1 MQFYDFYRVSE
12 FKHNFAY
19 QHVVKISQ
27 YLDFLWSVA
36 VTPFGKIQ
44 FHSSSYSLRPF
55 FFGFLDWYSKC
66 TYCEKHI
73 FCATY
78 YFFFLSYRCM
88 CVKIAGIQLRSPKFI
103 ICIWKTTI
111 PLVRLFIN
119 FMTRGIS
126 SLQMQTLLTCY
137 FKWTLKITNNERGRT
152 KNTWRF
158 EE

>member
-55 FFGFLDWYSKC
+55 FFRVSWLIFKMHILWKTYFLC
-66 TYCEKHI
+66 NLLI
-73 FCATY
+73 FY
-78 YFFFLSYRCM
+78 LSYRCM